1 MRINKLSPNPEKTEY
16 MIIGHSRKLNTLNT
30 SNPLTINGTD
40 IKRVTKTKSLDI
52 VVDEN
57 LSWDEQYNTL
67 KGKIYGGLSS
77 LKKLKNIIPQT
88 KLCSV
93 YYAIIES
100 HLRMPM
106 KFGVAFQKP
115 NLMLY
120 NACKTGP
127 GQ

>member
-1 MRINKLSPNPEKTEY
+1 MDENKQVKSKPRKTEY
-16 MIIGHSRKLNTLNT
+16 VIIGHSRKLNTLNT

-40 IKRVTKTKSLDI
+40 IKRVTKTKSLGI

-88 KLCSV
+88 KLFSV
-93 YYAIIES
+93 Y
-100 HLRMPM
+100 
-106 KFGVAFQKP
+106 
-115 NLMLY
+115 
-120 NACKTGP
+120 
-127 GQ
+127 